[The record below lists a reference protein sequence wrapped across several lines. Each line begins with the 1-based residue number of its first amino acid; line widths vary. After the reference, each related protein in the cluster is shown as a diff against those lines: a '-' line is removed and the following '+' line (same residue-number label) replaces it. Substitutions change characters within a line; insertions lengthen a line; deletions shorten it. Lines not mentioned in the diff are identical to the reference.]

1 MNPDLEKNLIRLR
14 QISNDL
20 KRNKICDEDR
30 IWLAEALYKIYEG
43 ADANFILD
51 IEGGRG
57 QRRENTHRNHM
68 IDLAMHYAAGLH
80 DKELGGDKTV
90 KESIE
95 IASKKFG
102 LEINTLKR
110 YWNDNNKKTMQSI
123 IRDDSTYD

>member
-20 KRNKICDEDR
+20 KRNTVCDEDR

-80 DKELGGDKTV
+80 EKKLGGGKAV

-95 IASKKFG
+95 IASKMFG
-102 LEINTLKR
+102 LEVNTLKR
-110 YWNDNNKKTMQSI
+110 YWHDKNKKPMQSV

>member
-1 MNPDLEKNLIRLR
+1 LR

-20 KRNKICDEDR
+20 KRNTVCDEDR

-80 DKELGGDKTV
+80 EKKLGGGKTV

-95 IASKKFG
+95 IASKIFG
-102 LEINTLKR
+102 LFFSAFPLGRLSFLLPFVFGILIFP
-110 YWNDNNKKTMQSI
+110 YF
-123 IRDDSTYD
+123 